1 MTGLQSQL
9 PNPQFCSPLHRHV
22 LLLCD
27 VVPRWLL
34 WGSCFVPSIFTSP
47 SLLTSFRQHHTK
59 CKCFSHVDI
68 YHAAAMLMYPDR
80 ARFEQ
85 IRAQWE
91 AAQHGEAETLD
102 MVGRKVTQQQPTGG
116 DAAPHGASKFRRTLS
131 HGLAFISNPLSQR
144 KITPGRHTASKPTLA
159 VTASGANAHPPHF
172 DAPVSQPRGLAAS
185 ENPIDAAMKPETLT
199 QLEDT
204 TKNDQVNATSSAL
217 PRSRTT
223 SFLPRPVRS
232 ASGGSCHDQDR
243 TIKLQPVTIVTDPK
257 LRAMP
262 SKIPSPS
269 PPLSERR
276 VSSPRQYLPQP
287 TSRREPHVASRR
299 TPVAD
304 SAGSPS
310 KLAVRSRTT
319 PSLVKA
325 VHSPQP
331 AHNAPASKA
340 GYKRPAG
347 TPVTL
352 RPTLQENIPTN
363 HRISQRRSQILE
375 KNLKRESLAAPVT
388 TKNRTSVV
396 QDSPLSPS
404 KQPTQSTPSMAKKRM
419 SSNLAEQTP
428 IAARRVQPKGHE
440 PSLTTGSPA
449 VQPKSGPRKHT
460 PAPLL
465 PETPRPELLRLKSDK
480 EQQRK
485 TLNTPNGLGGIW
497 RSSRALAAANHEVR
511 LPRSFTFHGFGTS
524 TESLPPVPAIPD
536 QYRTPS
542 LSSFLKP
549 TSSYH
554 SYRYKMDSMAA
565 SCESIPEETKHTVF
579 TAPDPAAQ
587 VDPTSHIPS
596 NSSNSITAQ
605 PAWPCKTS
613 PLQSAASKRP
623 STESL
628 TGVQYTQNNRPWSIS
643 DQQYEDSADIES
655 YLQVRDYMPPL
666 YWAGRFQ
673 SRCDHWRTEAMM
685 AELDPTHIPEGQLG
699 QCRLSQDKLAACY
712 IFAQMRDLCLTE
724 QAANSLWVRG
734 ITRLS
739 ERWEMMLTQCAGVR
753 VQVPKRQQNVERGVS
768 DAPTP

>member
-1 MTGLQSQL
+1 
-9 PNPQFCSPLHRHV
+9 
-22 LLLCD
+22 
-27 VVPRWLL
+27 
-34 WGSCFVPSIFTSP
+34 
-47 SLLTSFRQHHTK
+47 
-59 CKCFSHVDI
+59 
-68 YHAAAMLMYPDR
+68 MLMYPDR

-91 AAQHGEAETLD
+91 AAQHGEAETAD
-102 MVGRKVTQQQPTGG
+102 MVGRKVAQQQPPGG
-116 DAAPHGASKFRRTLS
+116 GAAPHGASKFRRTLS

-144 KITPGRHTASKPTLA
+144 KITPGRHPVPKPTIA
-159 VTASGANAHPPHF
+159 VTASGANASPPHF
-172 DAPVSQPRGLAAS
+172 DAPLSQPRDLAAS
-185 ENPIDAAMKPETLT
+185 KRPIDAAMKPDTLT

-204 TKNDQVNATSSAL
+204 TKTDEVNATSSAL

-232 ASGGSCHDQDR
+232 VSGGSCDDQDR
-243 TIKLQPVTIVTDPK
+243 AIKIQPVTIVTDPK

-276 VSSPRQYLPQP
+276 VSSPRQYLSQP
-287 TSRREPHVASRR
+287 TSRREPHVVNRR
-299 TPVAD
+299 TPIAD

-319 PSLVKA
+319 PNLVNA
-325 VHSPQP
+325 AHSPQP
-331 AHNAPASKA
+331 AHNAPSSKA
-340 GYKRPAG
+340 GYKKPAG
-347 TPVTL
+347 TPVTTK
-352 RPTLQENIPTN
+352 PTLQENIPTN
-363 HRISQRRSQILE
+363 HRMSQRRSQILE
-375 KNLKRESLAAPVT
+375 NSLKRESLAAPATV
-388 TKNRTSVV
+388 KNRSSVV
-396 QDSPLSPS
+396 KESPLGSS
-404 KQPTQSTPSMAKKRM
+404 KQPHQSTPPMAKKRM

-428 IAARRVQPKGHE
+428 VTAKRVQPKEHE
-440 PSLTTGSPA
+440 PSLAKGSSI
-449 VQPKSGPRKHT
+449 VQPRLGLRKHT

-465 PETPRPELLRLKSDK
+465 PETPRPELPRLKSDK

-511 LPRSFTFHGFGTS
+511 LPRSFTFHNFGTS

-542 LSSFLKP
+542 LSSFFQP
-549 TSSYH
+549 TSSYQT
-554 SYRYKMDSMAA
+554 YRYKMASTAA
-565 SCESIPEETKHTVF
+565 SCESIPEETKHTVS
-579 TAPDPAAQ
+579 TAPDHAAQ
-587 VDPTSHIPS
+587 AGPTSTIPS
-596 NSSNSITAQ
+596 NSSDSIVTQ
-605 PAWPCKTS
+605 PPWPYKAS
-613 PLQSAASKRP
+613 FLQSATSTQP

-628 TGVQYTQNNRPWSIS
+628 TGVQYTQDDRPWSIS
-643 DQQYEDSADIES
+643 DQQYEESADIES

-699 QCRLSQDKLAACY
+699 QCRLSQDKLAACH

-724 QAANSLWVRG
+724 QAANSLWVRDM
-734 ITRLS
+734 TRLLG
-739 ERWEMMLTQCAGVR
+739 RWEVMLTRFTGV
-753 VQVPKRQQNVERGVS
+753 
-768 DAPTP
+768 